1 MEIRPAGPSDAGAVA
16 AVVDRAY
23 GHYVDRIGQRPGPMD
38 DDHSADI
45 AAGHTYLA
53 VDGSPA
59 GVIVIQP
66 QSDHLLIRNV
76 AVDPE
81 RQCEGIGRTLLE
93 FAAGRARGLALP
105 ELRLYTHEKMTENRA
120 LYEHLG
126 WERYEPPVESGPLIH
141 MRKSLSR

>member
-81 RQCEGIGRTLLE
+81 RQCEGIGARCSSSPP
-93 FAAGRARGLALP
+93 AGRAGLP
-105 ELRLYTHEKMTENRA
+105 CPSCGSTPTRR
-120 LYEHLG
+120 
-126 WERYEPPVESGPLIH
+126 
-141 MRKSLSR
+141 